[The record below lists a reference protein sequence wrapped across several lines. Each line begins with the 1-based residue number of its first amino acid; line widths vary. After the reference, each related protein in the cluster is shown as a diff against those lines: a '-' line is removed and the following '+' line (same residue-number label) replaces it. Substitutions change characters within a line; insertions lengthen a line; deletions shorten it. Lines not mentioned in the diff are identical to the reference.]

1 MLSKVLK
8 KKRVPSAV
16 SAVRSEDAVFGKHHC
31 FRKRL
36 WIHWK
41 RRAVRL
47 CLKADGFGKRIRSDG
62 FNREISYAGFRGG
75 SRL

>member
-47 CLKADGFGKRIRSDG
+47 CLKSRRF
-62 FNREISYAGFRGG
+62 REKNMVRWI
-75 SRL
+75 

>member
-1 MLSKVLK
+1 MLSKVLKK

-16 SAVRSEDAVFGKHHC
+16 SAVRSEDAVFETPL

-41 RRAVRL
+41 EGQSGCV
-47 CLKADGFGKRIRSDG
+47 
-62 FNREISYAGFRGG
+62 
-75 SRL
+75 